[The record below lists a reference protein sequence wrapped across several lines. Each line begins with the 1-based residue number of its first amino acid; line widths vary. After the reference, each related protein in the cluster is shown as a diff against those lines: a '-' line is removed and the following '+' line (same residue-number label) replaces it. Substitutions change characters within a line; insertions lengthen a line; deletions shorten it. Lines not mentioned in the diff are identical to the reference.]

1 MKRPVA
7 WAAVVLALVL
17 GGTGC
22 ATTKPMEPIPV
33 GAVASTVPTMPAPA
47 RIQLPQHARAFFFG
61 DSWTAG
67 KSASMGNGYARVV
80 GRALGWTVTV
90 APGGSGT
97 GYVHTYSTERV
108 IYPERAARLAPIK
121 ADIIILQGG
130 LNDRPGPLTGFS
142 AAVRKTVK
150 LLRQKSGG
158 APIVMLGPAPFTGT
172 PTAALRTI
180 DTQEAAA
187 AKALGIR
194 YISPIRQ
201 SWINPTDVST
211 VIDPKTEHPSTAGH
225 AYFGGRVAQA
235 LQSITVVHR

>member
-1 MKRPVA
+1 
-7 WAAVVLALVL
+7 
-17 GGTGC
+17 
-22 ATTKPMEPIPV
+22 
-33 GAVASTVPTMPAPA
+33 
-47 RIQLPQHARAFFFG
+47 
-61 DSWTAG
+61 
-67 KSASMGNGYARVV
+67 VV

-108 IYPERAARLAPIK
+108 IYPERAARLAQIK

-201 SWINPTDVST
+201 SWINPTNVST